1 MHLKSIS
8 RARNGCIDAVLSQN
22 DHRATFEGIGKDL
35 YISKIKREIKANRK
49 AVQHANHRR
58 D

>member
-1 MHLKSIS
+1 MKSIS
-8 RARNGCIDAVLSQN
+8 RARNGCIDAVKAQH